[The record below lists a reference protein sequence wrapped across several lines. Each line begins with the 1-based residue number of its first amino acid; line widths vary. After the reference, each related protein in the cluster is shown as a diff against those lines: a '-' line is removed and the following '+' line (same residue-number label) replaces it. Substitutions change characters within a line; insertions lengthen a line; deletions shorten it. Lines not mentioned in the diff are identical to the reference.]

1 MCLRCRSVS
10 RFHDVLP
17 EHRIIFT
24 TGVDDVEGFFKTLGS
39 VLHIPAHMDRALALV
54 GLACGVNERDLFDRF
69 GLAFSCTSFLFVDDA
84 LAQFVVISSL
94 RQLDSLC
101 LVVRYDFDMGGC
113 IDF

>member
-1 MCLRCRSVS
+1 
-10 RFHDVLP
+10 
-17 EHRIIFT
+17 
-24 TGVDDVEGFFKTLGS
+24 
-39 VLHIPAHMDRALALV
+39 MDRALALV
-54 GLACGVNERDLFDRF
+54 GFACGVNDRDLFDGFR
-69 GLAFSCTSFLFVDDA
+69 LAFSCASFLFVDDA